1 MSTQHTVC
9 ITGAA
14 GYVGAMLC
22 EQFAKRD
29 DIVRIVAID
38 KEEQPAALQKIE
50 KITWIT
56 ANTSDK
62 DAWWGALETAQPDVV
77 VHTAWHIREMYGR
90 QHIEWKWNVDGSRA
104 IFDFVFA
111 HPTVKRLVYFSTA
124 AVYGA
129 YKENTIEHR
138 FTEDE
143 PMREEEYSYAREK
156 IKVEEILKEVYA
168 EALEKGGVTPIVSI
182 VRPAAITG
190 PRGRFMRIRFGLQSA
205 LSGKLKGNFFYRL
218 VSLMVSYVP
227 ATPWWVRQFIH
238 EDDVTDIVALLAFD
252 GKISHQYE
260 VFNIAPPGEPVL
272 APQMAESV
280 GKKVLPVKPWMVRIA
295 FFIFWHISR
304 GKIPNGRGVWRFYS
318 YPIVLDGSKLTSVY
332 DYHYQHDSRNAFG
345 KTAGRYEYAVPEA
358 ERRA

>member
-1 MSTQHTVC
+1 MSQQRTIC

-29 DIVRIVAID
+29 DVARIFALD
-38 KEEQPAALQKIE
+38 KEEQPDALKGLE
-50 KITWIT
+50 KIVWIT
-56 ANTSDK
+56 ANTSDREK
-62 DAWWGALETAQPDVV
+62 WWSALEAGQPEIV

-90 QHIEWKWNVDGSRA
+90 QHIEWKWNVEGSRA
-104 IFDFVFA
+104 IFDFVFS
-111 HPTVKRLVYFSTA
+111 HPSVKRLVYFSTA

-129 YKENTIEHR
+129 YKENTVDHR
-138 FTEDE
+138 FKEDE

-156 IKVEEILKEVYA
+156 IKVEEILKESFSTA
-168 EALEKGGVTPIVSI
+168 QKKGVTPTVSI

-205 LSGKLKGNFFYRL
+205 LSGKLKGNLFYRL

-238 EDDVTDIVALLAFD
+238 EDDVADIVGLLAFD
-252 GKISHQYE
+252 EKISHSYE
-260 VFNIAPPGEPVL
+260 VFNIAPPGEPVF

-295 FFIFWHISR
+295 FFIFWHLSR

-318 YPIVLDGSKLTSVY
+318 YPIVLDGSKLSEMYGY
-332 DYHYQHDSRNAFG
+332 DYQYNSRDAFG
-345 KTAGRYEYAVPEA
+345 KTSGRYEYAVPEA